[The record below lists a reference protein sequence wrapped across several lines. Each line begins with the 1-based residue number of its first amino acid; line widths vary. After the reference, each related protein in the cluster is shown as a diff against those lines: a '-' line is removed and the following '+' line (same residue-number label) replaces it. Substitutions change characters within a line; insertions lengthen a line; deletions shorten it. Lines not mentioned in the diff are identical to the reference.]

1 MAQVSIYSLH
11 RKGVLFIMR
20 VINMLSRKHHIQIPK
35 VSIRTISFRPG
46 NFIYHLLY
54 RLCGSVRAHQM
65 TNDLPWITAYHRYDI
80 EVFTGLCSFFSLRKP
95 IQFIQL
101 NNARMFCTAFALF
114 NLDGPFLSSSSHL
127 ICSFREF
134 FLRLGH

>member
-1 MAQVSIYSLH
+1 
-11 RKGVLFIMR
+11 
-20 VINMLSRKHHIQIPK
+20 MLPRKHHIQIPK
-35 VSIRTISFRPG
+35 VSIRTISFCPG

-95 IQFIQL
+95 VQLIQF
-101 NNARMFCTAFALF
+101 NNAGMFCTAFALF
-114 NLDGPFLSSSSHL
+114 NLDGLFLSSSSHS
-127 ICSFREF
+127 ICSFAES
-134 FLRLGH
+134 FLHRAR